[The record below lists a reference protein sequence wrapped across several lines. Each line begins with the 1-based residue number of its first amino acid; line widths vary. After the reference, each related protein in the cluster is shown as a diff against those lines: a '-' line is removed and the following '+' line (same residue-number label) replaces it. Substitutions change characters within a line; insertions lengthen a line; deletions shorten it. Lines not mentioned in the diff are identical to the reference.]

1 MTVRIC
7 NIRNATGIHTR
18 PSRHFVDTATES
30 YPGCEIKV
38 IKNGKI
44 INGKSVLSMLT
55 LGAKFGEQVTIEAHG
70 DGEEKA
76 VAELGDIFEKIYQ
89 E

>member
-1 MTVRIC
+1 MKTRIC
-7 NIRNATGIHTR
+7 TIKNETGIHTR
-18 PSRHFVDTATES
+18 PARHFVDTATES

-38 IKNGKI
+38 IKGERV

-55 LGAKFGEQVTIEAHG
+55 LGAKFGEQITVEAN
-70 DGEEKA
+70 GEGEDKA
-76 VAELGDIFEKIYQ
+76 ITELGDIFEKIYQ